1 MENLEDNYAEY
12 LSALLKAQGVAV
24 ATVSDGW
31 VFTFT
36 KEKLQSV
43 LNGTEEANIMI
54 FVKNSNLQVK
64 N

>member
-1 MENLEDNYAEY
+1 MDLEDNYAEY
-12 LSALLKAQGVAV
+12 LTTLLKTQGVAV

-36 KEKLQSV
+36 KEKLQAV

-54 FVKNSNLQVK
+54 FVKNSDLQVK
-64 N
+64 H